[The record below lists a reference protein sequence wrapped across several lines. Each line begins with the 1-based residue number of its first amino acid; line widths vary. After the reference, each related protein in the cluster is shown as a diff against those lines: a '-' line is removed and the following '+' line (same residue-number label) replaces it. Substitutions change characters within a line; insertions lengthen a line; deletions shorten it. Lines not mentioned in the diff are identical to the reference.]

1 MPYNNGSDHFMQKG
15 ETMILTITAN
25 PSVDMSYQIDK
36 LNIDG
41 VTRTDNV
48 IKHAGGKG
56 IHVGYVLNDLGED
69 VVHSGFV
76 GGKLGEFIEENLEE
90 RGQKAK
96 FIKIKEPTRNC
107 LAILHEGKQTEILE
121 AGPTIRAAERDEFVN
136 SLDKISEGC
145 KVISMSG
152 SLPKGLN
159 SSFYEEIIAHAKN
172 KGIFVAVDTSGKTLK
187 DVVNAEIKPDLIK
200 PNETEVADLL
210 GEEITKDNIKDAL
223 KKAPL
228 SEIEYVIVSLG
239 KDGAVVKAGDRTFR
253 ASVPKVTAIN
263 PVGSGDSSLAGAI
276 YAISKDK
283 KPEEVIKTSMT
294 CGLLNVLTEEI
305 AHIEI
310 EKFDKYYEQILVE
323 EI

>member
-1 MPYNNGSDHFMQKG
+1 MPYNNGSDHFTQKG

-121 AGPTIRAAERDEFVN
+121 AGPTISQAEREEFIEKLDE
-136 SLDKISEGC
+136 ISEDC
-145 KVISMSG
+145 SVISMSG
-152 SLPKGLN
+152 SLPKGLD
-159 SSFYEEIIAHAKN
+159 SSFYKEVIAYGKSHN
-172 KGIFVAVDTSGKTLK
+172 KFVAVDTSGQTLK
-187 DVVNAEIKPDLIK
+187 DVVNAEIKPNLIK

-228 SEIEYVIVSLG
+228 SEIKYVIVSLG
-239 KDGAVVKAGDRTFR
+239 KDGAVVKAGDRIFK

-310 EKFDKYYEQILVE
+310 EKFDKYFEEIKVE
-323 EI
+323 EV

>member
-1 MPYNNGSDHFMQKG
+1 
-15 ETMILTITAN
+15 MILTITSN
-25 PSVDMSYQIDK
+25 PSVDMSYQLDSF
-36 LNIDG
+36 NIDG
-41 VTRTDNV
+41 VTRTDKV

-56 IHVGYVLNDLGED
+56 IHVGYVLHELGKG
-69 VVHSGFV
+69 VIHSGFV
-76 GGKLGEFIEENLEE
+76 GGKLGEFIEEGLKEK
-90 RGQKAK
+90 GQESR
-96 FIKIKEPTRNC
+96 FIKIKGPTRNC

-121 AGPTIRAAERDEFVN
+121 AGPTISQAERDEFIN
-136 SLDKISEGC
+136 KLDEISADC
-145 KVISMSG
+145 SVISMSG
-152 SLPKGLN
+152 SLPKGLD
-159 SSFYEEIIAHAKN
+159 SSFYKEIIAYGKSHDK
-172 KGIFVAVDTSGKTLK
+172 FVAVDTSGKTLK
-187 DVVNAEIKPDLIK
+187 DVVNAEVKPDLIK

-210 GEEITKDNIKDAL
+210 GEEITKDNIKEAL

-239 KDGAVVKAGDRTFR
+239 KDGAVVKAGDRVFK
-253 ASVPKVTAIN
+253 ASVPEVKAIN

-276 YAISKDK
+276 FAIDQGKSA
-283 KPEEVIKTSMT
+283 EEVIKTSMT

>member
-1 MPYNNGSDHFMQKG
+1 
-15 ETMILTITAN
+15 MILTITAN
-25 PSVDMSYQIDK
+25 PSVDMSYQLDSF
-36 LNIDG
+36 NIDG
-41 VTRTDNV
+41 VTRTDKV

-56 IHVGYVLNDLGED
+56 IHVGYVLHELGKG

-76 GGKLGEFIEENLEE
+76 GGKLGEFIEEGLKEKNQEA
-90 RGQKAK
+90 R

-159 SSFYEEIIAHAKN
+159 SSFYEEIIAYAKN
-172 KGIFVAVDTSGKTLK
+172 KGIFVAVDTSGATLK
-187 DVVNAEIKPDLIK
+187 DVVNAEIKPNLIK

-239 KDGAVVKAGDRTFR
+239 KDGAVVKAGDRIFK
-253 ASVPKVTAIN
+253 ASVPRVTAIN

-310 EKFDKYYEQILVE
+310 EKFDKYYEKILVE

>member
-1 MPYNNGSDHFMQKG
+1 
-15 ETMILTITAN
+15 MILTITAN
-25 PSVDMSYQIDK
+25 PSVDMSYQLDEF
-36 LNIDG
+36 NIDG
-41 VTRTDNV
+41 VTRTDKV

-56 IHVGYVLNDLGED
+56 IHVGYVLHDLGEE

-76 GGKLGEFIEENLEE
+76 GGKLGEFIEEGLEE
-90 RGQKAK
+90 KGQKAK

-121 AGPTIRAAERDEFVN
+121 AGPTISQAERDEFIN
-136 SLDKISEGC
+136 KLDEISKGC

-152 SLPKGLN
+152 SLPKGLDA
-159 SSFYEEIIAHAKN
+159 SFYEEIIAYGKSHDK
-172 KGIFVAVDTSGKTLK
+172 FVAVDTSGKTLK
-187 DVVNAEIKPDLIK
+187 DVVNAKIKPNLIK

-210 GEEITKDNIKDAL
+210 GEEITKDNIKEAL
-223 KKAPL
+223 GKAPL
-228 SEIEYVIVSLG
+228 KDIEYVIVSLG
-239 KDGAVVKAGDRTFR
+239 SEGAVVKAGDRIFK

-276 YAISKDK
+276 FAIAKGKD
-283 KPEEVIKTSMT
+283 PREVIKTSMT

-310 EKFDKYYEQILVE
+310 EKFDKYYKEILVE

>member
-1 MPYNNGSDHFMQKG
+1 
-15 ETMILTITAN
+15 MILTITAN
-25 PSVDMSYQIDK
+25 PSVDMSYQLDSF
-36 LNIDG
+36 NIDG
-41 VTRTDNV
+41 VTRTDRV

-56 IHVGYVLNDLGED
+56 IHVGYVLGELGDE

-76 GGKLGEFIEENLEE
+76 GGKLGEFIEEGLKK
-90 RGQKAK
+90 RGHEAR
-96 FIKIKEPTRNC
+96 FVKIKEPTRNC

-121 AGPTIRAAERDEFVN
+121 AGPTISQAEREEFIKKLDE
-136 SLDKISEGC
+136 ISAGC

-152 SLPKGLN
+152 SLPKGLD
-159 SSFYEEIIAHAKN
+159 SSFYEEIIAYAKN

-187 DVVNAEIKPDLIK
+187 DVVNAKIKPDLIK

-210 GEEITKDNIKDAL
+210 GEEITKDNIKEAL

-228 SEIEYVIVSLG
+228 ADIDYVIVSLG
-239 KDGAVVKAGDRTFR
+239 KDGAVVKAGDKIFK
-253 ASVPKVTAIN
+253 ASVPEVTAIN

-276 YAISKDK
+276 YAIDKDK
-283 KPEEVIKTSMT
+283 SPEEVIKTSMT

-310 EKFDKYYEQILVE
+310 EKFDEYYEQIKVE

>member
-1 MPYNNGSDHFMQKG
+1 
-15 ETMILTITAN
+15 MILTITAN
-25 PSVDMSYQIDK
+25 PSVDMSYQLDK
-36 LNIDG
+36 FNIDG
-41 VTRTDNV
+41 VTRTDKV

-56 IHVGYVLNDLGED
+56 IHVGYVLHDLGEE

-76 GGKLGEFIEENLEE
+76 GGKLGEFIEEGLEAK
-90 RGQKAK
+90 GQKTK

-107 LAILHEGKQTEILE
+107 LAILHEGYQTEILE
-121 AGPTIRAAERDEFVN
+121 AGPTISLAEREEFINKLDE
-136 SLDKISEGC
+136 ISQGC

-152 SLPKGLN
+152 SLPKGLDA
-159 SSFYEEIIAHAKN
+159 SFYKDIISYGKN
-172 KGIFVAVDTSGKTLK
+172 KGIFVAVDTSGQTLK
-187 DVVNAEIKPDLIK
+187 DVVNADIKPDLIK

-223 KKAPL
+223 KKSPL

-239 KDGAVVKAGDRTFR
+239 SEGAVVKAGDRIFK
-253 ASVPKVTAIN
+253 ASVPRVTAVN

-276 YAISKDK
+276 FAISKDK

-310 EKFDKYYEQILVE
+310 EEFDKYYEQILVE

>member
-1 MPYNNGSDHFMQKG
+1 
-15 ETMILTITAN
+15 MILTITAN
-25 PSVDMSYQIDK
+25 PSVDMSYQLDSF
-36 LNIDG
+36 NIDG
-41 VTRTDNV
+41 VTRTDKV

-56 IHVGYVLNDLGED
+56 IHVGYVLHELGKG
-69 VVHSGFV
+69 VIHSGFV
-76 GGKLGEFIEENLEE
+76 GGKLGEFIEEGLKEK
-90 RGQKAK
+90 GQESR

-121 AGPTIRAAERDEFVN
+121 AGPTISQAERDEFIN
-136 SLDKISEGC
+136 KLDEISADC
-145 KVISMSG
+145 SVISMSG
-152 SLPKGLN
+152 SLPKGLD
-159 SSFYEEIIAHAKN
+159 SSFYKEIIAYGKSHDK
-172 KGIFVAVDTSGKTLK
+172 FVAVDTSGKTLK
-187 DVVNAEIKPDLIK
+187 NVVNAEIKPDLIK

-210 GEEITKDNIKDAL
+210 GEEITKDNIKEAL

-239 KDGAVVKAGDRTFR
+239 KDGAVVKAGDRVFK
-253 ASVPKVTAIN
+253 ASVPEVKAIN

-276 YAISKDK
+276 FAIDQGKSA
-283 KPEEVIKTSMT
+283 EEVIKTSMT

>member
-1 MPYNNGSDHFMQKG
+1 
-15 ETMILTITAN
+15 MILTITAN
-25 PSVDMSYQIDK
+25 PSVDMSYQLDSLI
-36 LNIDG
+36 IDG
-41 VTRTDNV
+41 VTRTDKV

-56 IHVGYVLNDLGED
+56 IHVGYVLHDLGKE

-76 GGKLGEFIEENLEE
+76 GGKLGEFIEEGLEE
-90 RGQKAK
+90 KDQEAR

-121 AGPTIRAAERDEFVN
+121 AGPTISQAEREEFIEK
-136 SLDKISEGC
+136 LDQISAGC

-152 SLPKGLN
+152 SLPKGLD
-159 SSFYEEIIAHAKN
+159 SSFYKEIIAYGKSHDK
-172 KGIFVAVDTSGKTLK
+172 FVAVDTSGQTLK

-210 GEEITKDNIKDAL
+210 GEDITKDNIKEAL
-223 KKAPL
+223 KKTPL
-228 SEIEYVIVSLG
+228 KDIEYVIVSLG
-239 KDGAVVKAGDRTFR
+239 KDGALVKVGDKVFKT
-253 ASVPKVTAIN
+253 SVPEVKAIN

-276 YAISKDK
+276 FAIAQGKS
-283 KPEEVIKTSMT
+283 PEEVIKTSMT

>member
-1 MPYNNGSDHFMQKG
+1 
-15 ETMILTITAN
+15 MILTITAN
-25 PSVDMSYQIDK
+25 PSVDMSYQLDK
-36 LNIDG
+36 FNIDD
-41 VTRTDNV
+41 VTRTDKV
-48 IKHAGGKG
+48 LKHAGGKG
-56 IHVGYVLNDLGED
+56 IHVGYVLHDLGEE

-76 GGKLGEFIEENLEE
+76 GGKLGEFIEEDLER
-90 RGQKAK
+90 RGQKSK

-121 AGPTIRAAERDEFVN
+121 AGPTISSAEREEFIN
-136 SLDKISEGC
+136 KLDQISEGC

-152 SLPKGLN
+152 SLPKGLD
-159 SSFYEEIIAHAKN
+159 SSFYEDIIAFGKK
-172 KGIFVAVDTSGKTLK
+172 KGIFVAVDTSGQTLK
-187 DVVNAEIKPDLIK
+187 DVVNAKIKPDLIK

-210 GEEITKDNIKDAL
+210 GEEITKHNIKDAL

-239 KDGAVVKAGDRTFR
+239 SDGAVVKAGDRIFK
-253 ASVPKVTAIN
+253 ASVPRVEAVN
-263 PVGSGDSSLAGAI
+263 PVGSGDSSLAGAV

-294 CGLLNVLTEEI
+294 CGLLNVLTDEI

-310 EKFDKYYEQILVE
+310 EKFDKYYEEILVE
-323 EI
+323 VI

>member
-1 MPYNNGSDHFMQKG
+1 
-15 ETMILTITAN
+15 MILTITAN
-25 PSVDMSYQIDK
+25 PSVDMSYQLDK
-36 LNIDG
+36 FNIDG
-41 VTRTDNV
+41 VTRTDKV

-56 IHVGYVLNDLGED
+56 IHVGYVLHDLGEE

-76 GGKLGEFIEENLEE
+76 GGKLGEFIEEGLEAK
-90 RGQKAK
+90 GQKAR

-121 AGPTIRAAERDEFVN
+121 AGPTISPAEREEFIN
-136 SLDKISEGC
+136 KLDQISQGC

-152 SLPKGLN
+152 SLPKGLDP
-159 SSFYEEIIAHAKN
+159 SFYKDIIFYGKN
-172 KGIFVAVDTSGKTLK
+172 KGIFVAVDTSGQTLK
-187 DVVNAEIKPDLIK
+187 DVVNADIKPDLIK

-223 KKAPL
+223 EKSPL

-239 KDGAVVKAGDRTFR
+239 SDGAVVKAKDRIFK
-253 ASVPKVTAIN
+253 ASVPKVTAVN

-276 YAISKDK
+276 FAISRDK